1 MACTWLGSSPS
12 WSNARRDLVR
22 RKLGFL
28 FVAVCV
34 ALAFGMRPRA
44 LGYQVMPGGDQ
55 PFDAWAAE
63 RLQESRDLGVRP
75 GNEERLV
82 RQAPGRT
89 PLAILYLH
97 GFGASRAEGEE
108 TVDWLSEQLGAN
120 AWYVRLPGHGLDD
133 PHAHAAPVFADWL
146 DASEHA
152 FAQMGSLGDRVVVV
166 GTSMGG
172 LLATWLAAEHPD
184 RVAAVVLASPFFDW
198 ADPMAGVV
206 ERPLG
211 PLLIRALYGDLRDAS
226 WVEDPEARMQPGY
239 EEHWTITQRYVAL
252 ETLGDVRRF
261 VGRPAVLKRVR
272 APVLML
278 YHYADEDDQDDVA
291 SVGAMRE
298 AFRRFR
304 KHEASSAVPIADGNH
319 ILLSSY
325 VRTDKVA
332 VRAALSEFV
341 DAAAL
346 R

>member
-1 MACTWLGSSPS
+1 M
-12 WSNARRDLVR
+12 R

-44 LGYQVMPGGDQ
+44 LGYKVTPGGDQ
-55 PFDAWAAE
+55 PFEVWAAE
-63 RLQESRDLGVRP
+63 RMQESRDLGVRP
-75 GNEERLV
+75 GDEERLV
-82 RQAPGRT
+82 RRATGRT

-108 TVDWLSEQLGAN
+108 TVDWLSEELGAN
-120 AWYVRLPGHGLDD
+120 TWYVRLPGHGLDD
-133 PHAHAAPVFADWL
+133 PEAHAAPVFADWL

-152 FAQMGSLGDRVVVV
+152 FAQMGSLGDRVVLV
-166 GTSMGG
+166 GSSMGG
-172 LLATWLAAEHPD
+172 LLATWLAAEHPN

-211 PLLIRALYGDLRDAS
+211 PLLVRALHGELRDAG
-226 WVEDPEARMQPGY
+226 WVEDPDGREQPGY
-239 EEHWTITQRYVAL
+239 EEHWTITQKYAAL
-252 ETLGDVRRF
+252 ERLGDLRRF
-261 VGRPAVLKRVR
+261 VARPSVLKRVR

-278 YHYADEDDQDDVA
+278 YHHAGDGAEDDVA
-291 SVGAMRE
+291 SVRAMQD
-298 AFRRFR
+298 AFDTFQS
-304 KHEASSAVPIADGNH
+304 HPASRAVPIADGNH

-332 VRAALSEFV
+332 IRAALSDFV
-341 DAAAL
+341 DTAAL